1 MKKEPITI
9 FFAVDD
15 NYVPQLKIAMNSM
28 MERASKNRRY
38 QIFILHTSLSA
49 KSRKEL
55 RKLKRK
61 GFSINF
67 FNVEGHMENLAK
79 KLNVRDYY
87 TMTTYYR
94 LILPKAFFFINKA
107 IYLDSDMVI
116 RGDIAELYDTDL
128 GTNLVAAVPDAS
140 VQIFDEFITY
150 VEKALGIPHD
160 QYFNAGMLVMNLKR
174 MRAVHFQEQV
184 EELVKKV
191 SFKVAQDQDLLNVVC
206 KGQTKLLPLDWN
218 TMPLGEKNNNTKI
231 IHYNLILKP
240 WKQDNIMYEEI
251 FWSEA
256 GKVGVAEQLIAFKN
270 SITEERK
277 EAEKQGI
284 ENVKKL
290 CLYETKRKKYYQ
302 DGIKTLEGFEKSPRD
317 KIVSKIKEYEA
328 AGKFDVD
335 VEDDPPFTPLKPV
348 FNFLRFSKPLYS
360 SITISPFLINLL
372 KYLNE

>member
-28 MERASKNRRY
+28 MEHASKNRRY
-38 QIFILHTSLSA
+38 QIFILHTSLSV
-49 KSRKEL
+49 KSRKEI

-67 FNVEGHMENLAK
+67 FNVEAHMENLAK

-107 IYLDSDMVI
+107 IYLDSDIVV
-116 RGDIAELYDTDL
+116 RGDIAELYDTEL
-128 GTNLVAAVPDAS
+128 GTNLVGAVPDGS

-150 VEKALGIPHD
+150 VEKALGVPHD
-160 QYFNAGMLVMNLKR
+160 KYFNAGILVMNLKR

-206 KGQTKLLPLDWN
+206 KNQVKYLGEEWN
-218 TMPLGEKNNNTKI
+218 KMPLGEKNNDVKL

-240 WKQDNIMYEEI
+240 WKQDNIPYEEI

-256 GKVGVAEQLIAFKN
+256 GKIGVAEQLIAFKN
-270 SITEERK
+270 SIPEERK

-284 ENVKKL
+284 ENVKQL
-290 CLYETKRKKYYQ
+290 CLFETKRRKYYQ
-302 DGIKTLEGFEKSPRD
+302 DGIKVLDTVEKAPRD
-317 KIVSKIKEYEA
+317 AVLARIKEYEA
-328 AGKFDVD
+328 AGKWDKD
-335 VEDDPPFTPLKPV
+335 VEQDPPFTPLRPGDVDYKYEKLSTRFKAFFANFYSFRY
-348 FNFLRFSKPLYS
+348 FNRS
-360 SITISPFLINLL
+360 
-372 KYLNE
+372 